1 MEKIHAFT
9 QLKQYANPSQQD
21 RFVMRF
27 DMNQTQVLFEID
39 GKVIDKCNLHRLL
52 NVSENCIFKV
62 MEEDEEELF
71 LKICIKYGE
80 KIARYPEL
88 LEGFAN
94 KLKDAVNE
102 DDDIKDEVY
111 KLMRSGEDRKMEC
124 VEWNGT
130 LTEEEKNK
138 LRCLQMGSF
147 NITTQFF
154 KIGYWELEGEVLFDM
169 VHPTLSYLL
178 QAYKPSL
185 SSDLIETN
193 TMLFSDVLNKDYDDY
208 QNNKREIDAILRRI
222 YRSHN
227 NTLFISKKSSCRNML
242 I

>member
-1 MEKIHAFT
+1 MCLNGMVLL
-9 QLKQYANPSQQD
+9 LKRRRINYAV
-21 RFVMRF
+21 F
-27 DMNQTQVLFEID
+27 
-39 GKVIDKCNLHRLL
+39 
-52 NVSENCIFKV
+52 
-62 MEEDEEELF
+62 
-71 LKICIKYGE
+71 
-80 KIARYPEL
+80 
-88 LEGFAN
+88 
-94 KLKDAVNE
+94 
-102 DDDIKDEVY
+102 
-111 KLMRSGEDRKMEC
+111 
-124 VEWNGT
+124 
-130 LTEEEKNK
+130 
-138 LRCLQMGSF
+138 QMGSF
-147 NITTQFF
+147 NIILPNFF

-227 NTLFISKKSSCRNML
+227 NTLFISEKSSCRNML

>member
-1 MEKIHAFT
+1 
-9 QLKQYANPSQQD
+9 
-21 RFVMRF
+21 
-27 DMNQTQVLFEID
+27 
-39 GKVIDKCNLHRLL
+39 
-52 NVSENCIFKV
+52 
-62 MEEDEEELF
+62 
-71 LKICIKYGE
+71 
-80 KIARYPEL
+80 
-88 LEGFAN
+88 
-94 KLKDAVNE
+94 
-102 DDDIKDEVY
+102 
-111 KLMRSGEDRKMEC
+111 
-124 VEWNGT
+124 
-130 LTEEEKNK
+130 EEKNK

-227 NTLFISKKSSCRNML
+227 NTLFIVKSRVVAICLYKKSLKRPH
-242 I
+242 